1 MRFFKCSYT
10 LNFLVYVCA
19 SASVSFNSGLKL
31 HVGVT
36 CFSGGRVYGRFP
48 DFCRR
53 VDQALAFPLSY
64 FRHSSL
70 RTIAFHWTT
79 VNSIPFGPALCF
91 RFIEMSVI

>member
-10 LNFLVYVCA
+10 LIFLVYVCA
-19 SASVSFNSGLKL
+19 SASVSFSSGLKF

-36 CFSGGRVYGRFP
+36 CFSGGRVYRRFP

-53 VDQALAFPLSY
+53 LNLALAFPPSY
-64 FRHSSL
+64 FRLSCF

-79 VNSIPFGPALCF
+79 VNSIPFGLA
-91 RFIEMSVI
+91 